1 MPQENTQIVHPRRSK
16 HYIIVVANALADLRD
31 KCIKPRLMTNLSSG
45 LASARIY
52 STTESRHACALR
64 HSSSYAKL
72 LVRAHTYRHRTSS
85 HMTGR
90 SPGPAIWRARFLPQD
105 NCITN

>member
-16 HYIIVVANALADLRD
+16 HYIIVVANALADLRG
-31 KCIKPRLMTNLSSG
+31 KCIKPHADDQLVFGPGLRANILEDRITPRLGTQTFL
-45 LASARIY
+45 
-52 STTESRHACALR
+52 
-64 HSSSYAKL
+64 SYAKL